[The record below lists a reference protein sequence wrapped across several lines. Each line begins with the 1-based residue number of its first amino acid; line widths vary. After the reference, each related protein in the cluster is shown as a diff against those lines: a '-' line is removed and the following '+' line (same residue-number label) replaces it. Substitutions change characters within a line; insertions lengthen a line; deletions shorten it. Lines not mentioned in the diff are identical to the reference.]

1 MEHID
6 LNLLTAL
13 DALLQ
18 EISVTQA
25 AEKIGLST
33 PAMSHALAR
42 LREQLKDPL
51 LVRAGRGMVL
61 TPRAEELRL
70 QIPQLLASA
79 RLALSPVQTFSPA
92 KLRRE
97 FVLCVTDHL
106 LTLLGVAL
114 DRLIREEAPLVSLRV
129 VPNTIDDASFLRE
142 GNADLAVGIYGELPP
157 ELRTRQLFTD
167 RFVCVSRRG
176 NPLIGAQLTLE
187 KFVAMEH
194 IQVAPRGRPGGYVDD
209 VLALQGLARRVM
221 RVVPYFQAAL
231 LLAAETDYLLTISE
245 RIAKIASARLGLR
258 VMEPPLPFSPYA
270 LHILWHPRFDADPSH
285 RWLREKLLEA
295 AKETAADTHHDA
307 VTKLGQPK
315 KP

>member
-6 LNLLTAL
+6 LNLLAAL
-13 DALLQ
+13 NALLQ

-25 AEKIGLST
+25 AEKVGLST

-70 QIPQLLASA
+70 QIPALLAAA
-79 RLALSPVQTFSPA
+79 RQALSPVQAFSPA

-97 FVLCVTDHL
+97 FVLCATDHL
-106 LTLLGVAL
+106 LTLLGVTL
-114 DRLIREEAPLVSLRV
+114 DRLIRAEAPMVSLRFI
-129 VPNTIDDASFLRE
+129 PNTIDDASLLRE

-167 RFVCVSRRG
+167 RFVCVSRQD
-176 NPLIGAQLTLE
+176 NPFMGTPLTLD
-187 KFVAMEH
+187 KFCALEH

-209 VLALQGLARRVM
+209 VLALQGLTRRVA
-221 RVVPYFQAAL
+221 RVVPYFQIGL
-231 LLAAETDYLLTISE
+231 LLTAETDYLLTISE
-245 RIAKIASARLGLR
+245 RIAKSAQQRLPLR
-258 VMEPPLPFSPYA
+258 VMEPPLPLLPYA
-270 LHILWHPRFDADPSH
+270 LSMLWHPRFDADSAH

-295 AKETAADTHHDA
+295 TKETVINTHLNA
-307 VTKLGQPK
+307 RTKLEPLK